1 MDATDSGLE
10 DEDEEEEEEEE
21 TELPSETRFLLRL
34 GMLSLAGTLESLQTS
49 EKGWSWLMITIRT
62 CSLAFRIFSSRWMS

>member
-10 DEDEEEEEEEE
+10 DEDEEEEEEE

-34 GMLSLAGTLESLQTS
+34 GMSLADGRNS
-49 EKGWSWLMITIRT
+49 
-62 CSLAFRIFSSRWMS
+62 C

>member
-34 GMLSLAGTLESLQTS
+34 GMLSLAGGRNS
-49 EKGWSWLMITIRT
+49 
-62 CSLAFRIFSSRWMS
+62 C

>member
-10 DEDEEEEEEEE
+10 DEDEEEEEEE

-34 GMLSLAGTLESLQTS
+34 GMLSLAG
-49 EKGWSWLMITIRT
+49 GRNT
-62 CSLAFRIFSSRWMS
+62 C

>member
-10 DEDEEEEEEEE
+10 DDEDEDEEE

-34 GMLSLAGTLESLQTS
+34 GMLSLAGGRNS
-49 EKGWSWLMITIRT
+49 
-62 CSLAFRIFSSRWMS
+62 C

>member
-10 DEDEEEEEEEE
+10 DEDEEEEEEE
-21 TELPSETRFLLRL
+21 TELPSETLFLLRL
-34 GMLSLAGTLESLQTS
+34 EMLSLAGTLALLQTS
-49 EKGWSWLMITIRT
+49 PKGWSWLMMTIRT

>member
-10 DEDEEEEEEEE
+10 DEDEEEEEEE

-34 GMLSLAGTLESLQTS
+34 GMLSLAGGRNS
-49 EKGWSWLMITIRT
+49 
-62 CSLAFRIFSSRWMS
+62 C